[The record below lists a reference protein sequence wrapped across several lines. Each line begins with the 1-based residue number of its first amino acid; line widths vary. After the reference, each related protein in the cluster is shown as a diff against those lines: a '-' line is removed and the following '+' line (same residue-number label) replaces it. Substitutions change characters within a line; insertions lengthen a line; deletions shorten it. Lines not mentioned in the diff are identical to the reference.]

1 MQSMTSSLSAI
12 VNCYRTNI
20 VLLIQES
27 IYAGG
32 NSGVYYHEE
41 DVMNLERSSG
51 DEESRL
57 YIVGSI
63 FYGNSD
69 DVRGEK

>member
-12 VNCYRTNI
+12 VNFYRTNI

-32 NSGVYYHEE
+32 NSGVYYHE
-41 DVMNLERSSG
+41 
-51 DEESRL
+51 DE
-57 YIVGSI
+57 IKQTP
-63 FYGNSD
+63 
-69 DVRGEK
+69 RGAP

>member
-12 VNCYRTNI
+12 VNFYRTNI

-32 NSGVYYHEE
+32 NSGVYYHE
-41 DVMNLERSSG
+41 
-51 DEESRL
+51 DE
-57 YIVGSI
+57 IKQMP
-63 FYGNSD
+63 
-69 DVRGEK
+69 RGAP